1 MLLYA
6 LPVALRWALIGFLA
20 QSAPTSGQ
28 FPPVT
33 SESLKTVYSP
43 VNGNITLRYKSPA
56 IGTCTTVF
64 PTQKQYT
71 GYVSIPPYTLAPIQQ
86 KYTVNTFFWFIESRT
101 DPSSAPL
108 TIYINGGPGTSSMVG
123 LFLETGPCEVIEIAQ
138 GKFGTR
144 ARDWGWDRSSNLLYV
159 DQPNQ
164 VGFSY
169 DTRKNGSLDLLNS
182 TISFPP
188 SRAPPGRS
196 TSTYLN
202 GTFSSNNFNT
212 TANTTDTAAHAIWHM
227 LQAFLSTFP
236 QYNPGTKIN
245 NTQPGV
251 VGVNLFTESY
261 GGKYGPAFAALW
273 QRQNQLRKSTPL
285 PQSKTLEVRLDSVG
299 IIQGCVDDLVQ
310 GRFYPIFAN
319 NNTYNIR
326 AISLG
331 DQQASANSFLSADG
345 CQQLI
350 QSCRTA
356 AASMDSEDVGDVAA
370 VNQKCRT
377 AQVSCNNNLLGP
389 FIKSGR
395 DIYDLTQKAPSSF
408 PPRTYL
414 EYLNLADVQSAIG
427 AAVNYTETNAA
438 VANAFLQTGDYER
451 GNQIMQM
458 AYLLSLGVRV
468 ALIYGDRDF
477 ICNWVGGEAVSYS
490 IAAQAPKY
498 SPFYSA
504 GYADIVVNN
513 SYVGGV
519 VRQYGNLSF
528 SRIYN
533 AGHLVPAYQPETAF
547 TVFTRIIM
555 GSDISL
561 GGPVDL
567 SSFSSIGTANA
578 TFTNLAPATAKPLCY
593 IRNIPDSCTS
603 EQKESIRLGE
613 GTIINGVWYKDS
625 SNWQAPASTVTQGAG
640 YPGSMATFKVA
651 TLEPSGSRS
660 AESSTGVA
668 LTGVFVATSIPS
680 SINSGASSRSLQIS
694 SVLLLLN
701 IISQYI
707 IS

>member
-6 LPVALRWALIGFLA
+6 LRVALRWALIAFLA

-56 IGTCTTVF
+56 VGTCTTVF

-71 GYVSIPPYTLAPIQQ
+71 GYVSIPPYILAPIQQ

-196 TSTYLN
+196 ASTYLN

-212 TANTTDTAAHAIWHM
+212 TANTTETAAHAIWHM

-236 QYNPGTKIN
+236 QYNPGMKIN
-245 NTQPGV
+245 STQPGV
-251 VGVNLFTESY
+251 VGINLFTESY

-273 QRQNQLRKSTPL
+273 ERQNQLRQGTPL
-285 PQSKTLEVRLDSVG
+285 LQSKTLEVRLDSVG

-319 NNTYNIR
+319 NNTYSIR

-356 AASMDSEDVGDVAA
+356 AASMDSENVGDVAA
-370 VNQKCRT
+370 VNLKCRS
-377 AQVSCNNNLLGP
+377 AQISCNNNLLGP

-395 DIYDLTQKAPSSF
+395 DIYDLTQKTPNSF

-451 GNQIMQM
+451 GNQITQM

-477 ICNWVGGEAVSYS
+477 ICNWAGGEAVSYS

-513 SYVGGV
+513 SYIGGV

-567 SSFSSIGTANA
+567 SSFSSNGTANA

-593 IRNIPDSCTS
+593 IRSIPNSCTD
-603 EQKESIRLGE
+603 EQKESIHQGE
-613 GTIINGVWYKDS
+613 GTIINGVWYRDS

-640 YPGSMATFKVA
+640 YPGSMATSKVA

-660 AESSTGVA
+660 AESSKGVV
-668 LTGVFVATSIPS
+668 LTGVFVATSTPS
-680 SINSGASSRSLQIS
+680 SKKTGASSRCLQIS
-694 SVLLLLN
+694 VHLLLLN
-701 IISQYI
+701 ILSQYI

>member
-1 MLLYA
+1 
-6 LPVALRWALIGFLA
+6 
-20 QSAPTSGQ
+20 
-28 FPPVT
+28 
-33 SESLKTVYSP
+33 
-43 VNGNITLRYKSPA
+43 
-56 IGTCTTVF
+56 
-64 PTQKQYT
+64 
-71 GYVSIPPYTLAPIQQ
+71 
-86 KYTVNTFFWFIESRT
+86 
-101 DPSSAPL
+101 
-108 TIYINGGPGTSSMVG
+108 MVG

-182 TISFPP
+182 TIFFPP
-188 SRAPPGRS
+188 SRVPPGRS
-196 TSTYLN
+196 ASTYLN

-212 TANTTDTAAHAIWHM
+212 TANTTETAAHAIWHM

-273 QRQNQLRKSTPL
+273 ERQNQLRKSTPL
-285 PQSKTLEVRLDSVG
+285 SQSKTLEVRLESVG

-310 GRFYPIFAN
+310 GRFYPMFAN
-319 NNTYNIR
+319 NNTYSIR

-377 AQVSCNNNLLGP
+377 AQYSCNNNLLGP

-395 DIYDLTQKAPSSF
+395 DVYDITQRTPNSF

-414 EYLNLADVQSAIG
+414 EYLNLADVQLAIG

-451 GNQIMQM
+451 GNQITQM

-477 ICNWVGGEAVSYS
+477 ICNWAGGEAVSYS

-498 SPFYSA
+498 SPFYLA

-561 GGPVDL
+561 GGPIDL
-567 SSFSSIGTANA
+567 SSFSSNGTANA

-593 IRNIPDSCTS
+593 IRNIPDSCTD
-603 EQKESIRLGE
+603 EQKELIRQGE

-640 YPGSMATFKVA
+640 YPGSMATSKIA

-668 LTGVFVATSIPS
+668 LTGVFVATSTPS

-694 SVLLLLN
+694 TVLLLLN
-701 IISQYI
+701 ILSQYI

>member
-1 MLLYA
+1 M
-6 LPVALRWALIGFLA
+6 
-20 QSAPTSGQ
+20 
-28 FPPVT
+28 
-33 SESLKTVYSP
+33 
-43 VNGNITLRYKSPA
+43 NGNITLRYKSPA
-56 IGTCTTVF
+56 VGTCTTVF

-182 TISFPP
+182 TIFFPP

-196 TSTYLN
+196 STFLN

-212 TANTTDTAAHAIWHM
+212 TANTTETAAHAIWHM

-245 NTQPGV
+245 STQPGV

-273 QRQNQLRKSTPL
+273 ERQNQLRKSTPL

-356 AASMDSEDVGDVAA
+356 AASMDSENVGDVAV

-395 DIYDLTQKAPSSF
+395 GIYDITQKTPNSF

-451 GNQIMQM
+451 GDQITQM

-477 ICNWVGGEAVSYS
+477 ICNWAGGEAVAFS

-555 GSDISL
+555 GNDISL

-567 SSFSSIGTANA
+567 SSFSSNGTANA

-593 IRNIPDSCTS
+593 IRNIPDSCTD
-603 EQKESIRLGE
+603 EQKELIRQGE

-640 YPGSMATFKVA
+640 YPGSMATSKIA
-651 TLEPSGSRS
+651 ILEPSGSRS

-668 LTGVFVATSIPS
+668 LTGVFVATSTPS
-680 SINSGASSRSLQIS
+680 STNSGASSRSLQIS
-694 SVLLLLN
+694 TVLLLLN
-701 IISQYI
+701 ILSQYI